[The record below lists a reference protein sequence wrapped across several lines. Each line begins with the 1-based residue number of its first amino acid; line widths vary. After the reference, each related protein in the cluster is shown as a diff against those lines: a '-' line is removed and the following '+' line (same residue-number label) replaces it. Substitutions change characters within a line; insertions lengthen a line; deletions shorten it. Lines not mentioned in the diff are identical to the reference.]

1 MELTEAKKRAEKA
14 VQLQG
19 KMEELF
25 GSHPFY
31 QELAITAA
39 IVEAAYQGGQEGQHK
54 LLSNIPSNTQLE
66 EVKRSF
72 GQGLD
77 YPETFK
83 QGFIEG
89 SNYII
94 NALTDHLKDES

>member
-1 MELTEAKKRAEKA
+1 MELIEAKKRAEKA

-54 LLSNIPSNTQLE
+54 VLANIPSNQVLE
-66 EVKRSF
+66 QVKETFNR
-72 GQGLD
+72 D

-83 QGFIEG
+83 QGFMEG
-89 SNYII
+89 ANYII